1 MPSSICLSFVFNHQ
15 YEKNISKLKKIYK
28 ERFSTIRFLSPFSDW
43 NQEDDD
49 IIPIY
54 ETSIHFQG
62 YFAQAYL
69 HLPKDFDY
77 YVFCADDLI
86 LNPQLNEENLI
97 GKLNCNRSGYI
108 KYLNPIWEHSFA
120 WHKFAECLSFPDE
133 KNPIPTQQF
142 LPQREELLGIYQTH
156 GLEYRNLGLHNFW
169 GIHDKTLSL
178 ERITSGLKFIFR
190 HGLRRYVHFP
200 LIEGYSDLI
209 VIPKENLKLFCHLCG
224 IFAAMNLW
232 VDAAI
237 ATSIVLSCE
246 NITQERDHGLKGKE
260 FWDPI
265 DANKAISKAEGKIEN
280 ISDLFSED
288 ISYIHPIKLSGFK

>member
-1 MPSSICLSFVFNHQ
+1 M
-15 YEKNISKLKKIYK
+15 
-28 ERFSTIRFLSPFSDW
+28 
-43 NQEDDD
+43 
-49 IIPIY
+49 
-54 ETSIHFQG
+54 
-62 YFAQAYL
+62 
-69 HLPKDFDY
+69 
-77 YVFCADDLI
+77 
-86 LNPQLNEENLI
+86 
-97 GKLNCNRSGYI
+97 NRSDYI

-142 LPQREELLGIYQTH
+142 LPQREELLEIYRTH

>member
-43 NQEDDD
+43 NKDDD

-62 YFAQAYL
+62 YFAQAYS

-97 GKLNCNRSGYI
+97 EKLNCNRSGYI

-142 LPQREELLGIYQTH
+142 LPQREELLEIYRTH

-178 ERITSGLKFIFR
+178 ERITSGLKFMFR
-190 HGLRRYVHFP
+190 NGLKRYVHFP

-209 VIPKENLKLFCHLCG
+209 VIPRDNLKLFCHFCG
-224 IFAAMNLW
+224 VFAALNLW

-237 ATSIVLSCE
+237 ATSMVLSCE
-246 NITQERDHGLKGKE
+246 NITQERDHGLTGKE
-260 FWDPI
+260 FWNPI
-265 DANKAISKAEGKIEN
+265 DANKVISKAEGKIEK
-280 ISDLFSED
+280 ISDLFSEE
-288 ISYIHPIKLSGFK
+288 ISYIHPIKLSEFS

>member
-15 YEKNISKLKKIYK
+15 YEKNIPKLKKIYK

-43 NQEDDD
+43 NVDDD

-62 YFAQAYL
+62 YFAQAYS
-69 HLPKDFDY
+69 HLPKDFEY

-97 GKLNCNRSGYI
+97 EKLNCHRSGYI

-120 WHKFAECLSFPDE
+120 WHKFSENLSFPNE
-133 KNPIPTQQF
+133 KNSVPTQQL

-178 ERITSGLKFIFR
+178 KPFLISPSDRSDVSKYFSIKSSFASAAASTNSSLK
-190 HGLRRYVHFP
+190 
-200 LIEGYSDLI
+200 D
-209 VIPKENLKLFCHLCG
+209 
-224 IFAAMNLW
+224 
-232 VDAAI
+232 
-237 ATSIVLSCE
+237 
-246 NITQERDHGLKGKE
+246 
-260 FWDPI
+260 
-265 DANKAISKAEGKIEN
+265 
-280 ISDLFSED
+280 
-288 ISYIHPIKLSGFK
+288 